1 MNYKKWTF
9 QHALFDPLFTDKA
22 DIVLSS
28 DLLDSFGVDSLIRD
42 SLMQQMWWAKRNNS
56 K

>member
-9 QHALFDPLFTDKA
+9 QYALFDPLFTDKA

-28 DLLDSFGVDSLIRD
+28 DLLSNGVDSLIRD
-42 SLMQQMWWAKRNNS
+42 SLMQQM
-56 K
+56 